1 MWKEKLESRKVTQRK
16 KDNFSDWMYLPD
28 LILEHIFKFLSY
40 RVSTYIHNVVLCHGI
55 QNKVRLIMIK

>member
-40 RVSTYIHNVVLCHGI
+40 RVSGLCI
-55 QNKVRLIMIK
+55 SLSYLAFKIK